1 MVHASSW
8 RCRTE
13 EGIFIEPPKLGCVT
27 MPTCGLPAVPRTLT
41 AGQWARW
48 VNFNGPDPAGMLH
61 KHKPPASEIQGND
74 VVLRLNQAAHTREH
88 RAVH

>member
-1 MVHASSW
+1 
-8 RCRTE
+8 
-13 EGIFIEPPKLGCVT
+13 
-27 MPTCGLPAVPRTLT
+27 
-41 AGQWARW
+41 
-48 VNFNGPDPAGMLH
+48 MLH